1 MGEDPSMNRVYLG
14 FLSVASAFARD
25 PAGGCFKPSQDV
37 EQML

>member
-1 MGEDPSMNRVYLG
+1 MGEDPSMNRGL
-14 FLSVASAFARD
+14 LSVASAFARD